1 MKPTACLINV
11 ARGAVVD
18 QEALVEVLVA
28 KKISGAAL
36 DVFTQQPLPA
46 SSPIYHLDHVLLS
59 PHMAGITDD
68 SLKAVGASV
77 AAQVKQL
84 LRGELP
90 EHLVNRPQTAEILAR
105 LHRLIPHG

>member
-1 MKPTACLINV
+1 
-11 ARGAVVD
+11 VD
-18 QEALVEVLVA
+18 VLVA
-28 KKISGAAL
+28 KKIAGAAL

-46 SSPIYHLDHVLLS
+46 SSPLYRLDHVLLS

-90 EHLVNRPQTAEILAR
+90 EHLVNRSHSAEILVR
-105 LHRLIPHG
+105 LRHLLKRD